1 MNSTITGVMEI
12 LLDLEPLYIKV
23 QMAAMIQSLNI
34 QKIYFFK
41 VGDLKRLLEYSENF
55 INF

>member
-1 MNSTITGVMEI
+1 MEI

-41 VGDLKRLLEYSENF
+41 VGDLKRLLEYSENL